1 MLGGR
6 NPVTERR
13 RLLAELRR
21 LRAAAGLTQK
31 QVSTHLEWSMSKVIR
46 IEGGTVGI
54 SITDLKA
61 LLALYG
67 VQDPEVV
74 ENLAGAARAA
84 REKAWWDDH
93 RPHVHPELIDFIA
106 VEAAATSMAEYQ
118 NFIVPGILQVPAYIR
133 GVGKAFGSSEEAIER
148 SVFMRTERRL
158 LLTESQ
164 PLEARFILDEASLRR
179 TIGSADVMREQLDLL
194 VELNELPNI
203 TIQVATLDRG
213 VTDGMQSTFTL
224 FELPD
229 QDHVVYL
236 DQPGFR
242 VLARTDPDEVGRYLD
257 AFDKLTGPD
266 HATPPDEL
274 KATINRIRATH

>member
-1 MLGGR
+1 MPRSCVLTHQLLLRVADGTTMNLWRTATWQISSLASSSTVTKLAGRDRARPVERGLIMLGGR

-31 QVSTHLEWSMSKVIR
+31 QVSTALEWSMSKVIR

-84 REKAWWDDH
+84 REKAWWDDY

-118 NFIVPGILQVPAYIR
+118 NFVVPGILQ
-133 GVGKAFGSSEEAIER
+133 
-148 SVFMRTERRL
+148 
-158 LLTESQ
+158 
-164 PLEARFILDEASLRR
+164 
-179 TIGSADVMREQLDLL
+179 
-194 VELNELPNI
+194 
-203 TIQVATLDRG
+203 
-213 VTDGMQSTFTL
+213 
-224 FELPD
+224 
-229 QDHVVYL
+229 
-236 DQPGFR
+236 
-242 VLARTDPDEVGRYLD
+242 
-257 AFDKLTGPD
+257 
-266 HATPPDEL
+266 
-274 KATINRIRATH
+274 